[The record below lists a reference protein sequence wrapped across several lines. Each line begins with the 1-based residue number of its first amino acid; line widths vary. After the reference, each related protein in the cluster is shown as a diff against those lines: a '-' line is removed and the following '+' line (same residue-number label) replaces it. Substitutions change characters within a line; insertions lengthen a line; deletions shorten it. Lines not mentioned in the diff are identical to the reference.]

1 MLKLR
6 DGRFFISSEFQ
17 EVIDEFNKKQQER
30 MRLLI
35 ELLNERDEHKKK
47 KKNRRKMKKH
57 GQKNI
62 IS

>member
-6 DGRFFISSEFQ
+6 DGRLFISSEFQ
-17 EVIDEFNKKQQER
+17 KVIDEFNKRQQER
-30 MRLLI
+30 MMQLLD
-35 ELLNERDEHKKK
+35 LLNGRRTK

>member
-6 DGRFFISSEFQ
+6 DGRLFISSEFQ
-17 EVIDEFNKKQQER
+17 KVIEEFHKRQEER
-30 MRLLI
+30 MMQLLD
-35 ELLNERDEHKKK
+35 LLNGRRTK

>member
-6 DGRFFISSEFQ
+6 DGRLFISSEFQ
-17 EVIDEFNKKQQER
+17 KVIDEFNKRQQER
-30 MRLLI
+30 MMQLLD
-35 ELLNERDEHKKK
+35 LLNGPRSK

-62 IS
+62 IG

>member
-6 DGRFFISSEFQ
+6 DRRLVISSEFQ
-17 EVIDEFNKKQQER
+17 KVIDEFNKRQEER
-30 MRLLI
+30 MMQ
-35 ELLNERDEHKKK
+35 LLNLLNGPKTK

-57 GQKNI
+57 GQKNV

>member
-6 DGRFFISSEFQ
+6 DGRLFISSEFQ
-17 EVIDEFNKKQQER
+17 KVIDEFHKRQEER
-30 MRLLI
+30 MIALL
-35 ELLNERDEHKKK
+35 ELFKEHTKK

>member
-1 MLKLR
+1 MLTLR
-6 DGRFFISSEFQ
+6 DGRLLISPEFQ

-35 ELLNERDEHKKK
+35 ELLNEREEPKVK

-57 GQKNI
+57 GQI
-62 IS
+62 I

>member
-1 MLKLR
+1 MLTLR
-6 DGRFFISSEFQ
+6 DGILLISPEFQ

-35 ELLNERDEHKKK
+35 ELLNEREEPKVK

-57 GQKNI
+57 GQI
-62 IS
+62 I